1 MRERLAD
8 QRGLAFHPTRGVPF
22 GASAVSAARLSI
34 YLSVC
39 LSIYLARALIA
50 LGLEGREGVVT
61 LRTANL
67 LPEHLV
73 TNSG

>member
-1 MRERLAD
+1 M
-8 QRGLAFHPTRGVPF
+8 
-22 GASAVSAARLSI
+22 SAARFSV

-39 LSIYLARALIA
+39 LSIYLSIYLARALIA

-61 LRTANL
+61 LRPANM

>member
-1 MRERLAD
+1 M
-8 QRGLAFHPTRGVPF
+8 
-22 GASAVSAARLSI
+22 SAARLSI